1 MAATLAEEHTDRM
14 PFIGTE
20 LRGGDVFYVFGKEE
34 LTITI
39 LTILVTLWLTK

>member
-20 LRGGDVFYVFGKEE
+20 LRGGTFFVFGKEE